1 MSEEEQSPAASVGQV
16 RLRFGAALQ
25 DPILSARRYRVLKKL
40 GAGSFGTVLLAWCE
54 RRKYITLL
62 PLTLLVHC
70 ALYMHVS
77 MVAICVCCMLYVV
90 CCVLCCRR
98 LVAVKV
104 QSKSR
109 SSLCNSVDQS
119 RFMRRE
125 VAALSE
131 QHHENVLEW
140 LHTVE
145 TCTDLYVVMEFCPG
159 GTLLRAIENSPLAGL
174 PERDAK
180 RIAAQILSA
189 LVYLHRKSITVV
201 YFLDFPIHI

>member
-1 MSEEEQSPAASVGQV
+1 M
-16 RLRFGAALQ
+16 
-25 DPILSARRYRVLKKL
+25 
-40 GAGSFGTVLLAWCE
+40 
-54 RRKYITLL
+54 
-62 PLTLLVHC
+62 
-70 ALYMHVS
+70 
-77 MVAICVCCMLYVV
+77 
-90 CCVLCCRR
+90 
-98 LVAVKV
+98 KV

-109 SSLCNSVDQS
+109 SALCNSVDQS

-180 RIAAQILSA
+180 RIAAQILCA
-189 LVYLHRKSITVV
+189 LAYLHRKSMPSLI
-201 YFLDFPIHI
+201 IS